1 MNRNGN
7 GGGGGGSQ
15 GGGDSNNSN
24 YGYGYGVNHAQGGR
38 EEITFLVP
46 ASKCGVSFISDSFAF
61 LLSYFS
67 LLPLHRLLLDVAA
80 RRSN

>member
-7 GGGGGGSQ
+7 GGGGGGGSQ
-15 GGGDSNNSN
+15 GGDSGNSN

-46 ASKCGVSFISDSFAF
+46 ASKCGVG
-61 LLSYFS
+61 S
-67 LLPLHRLLLDVAA
+67 LLGTTELQAL
-80 RRSN
+80 

>member
-1 MNRNGN
+1 MLFNSHFKQHTKHTYDLHYIINNSQQRNGMNRNGN

-46 ASKCGVSFISDSFAF
+46 ASKCGVSFT
-61 LLSYFS
+61 
-67 LLPLHRLLLDVAA
+67 
-80 RRSN
+80 

>member
-7 GGGGGGSQ
+7 GGGGGGGSQ
-15 GGGDSNNSN
+15 GGDSGNSN

-46 ASKCGVSFISDSFAF
+46 ASKCGVGF
-61 LLSYFS
+61 LLGTTE
-67 LLPLHRLLLDVAA
+67 LQAL
-80 RRSN
+80 